1 MITLNNIYAAVD
13 LSKSSKE
20 VLAHAA
26 RLATLD
32 GGSLHVIHVIDE
44 LVLQDLHEAVGDP
57 LDRLREETME
67 GAQVALQGLL
77 GDANLDPGAVDV
89 QIAVGAP
96 IAEILRRFSE
106 GAGDL
111 LVVARNGASDP
122 RRGPG
127 PSAMRCAR
135 KAAGAVLVVYPGR
148 QGPFR
153 RIVAGVDFSENS
165 QRALGA
171 ALSLARHDKATVTA
185 IHAYSGP
192 WHRLHYR
199 TATREADPQFR
210 LQYRQVLET
219 RLRQFAE
226 AAGGGVGRGARLEMI
241 VDDCPDAAQS
251 LVTTARTWGADLMVV
266 GTQGRTGLP
275 RLLMGSTAERVLQEA
290 TCSVLVVKLAGFTY
304 DLE

>member
-1 MITLNNIYAAVD
+1 MITLKNIYAAVD

-20 VLAHAA
+20 VLVQAA
-26 RLATLD
+26 RLAKLD
-32 GGSLHVIHVIDE
+32 GGALHVLHVIDA

-57 LDRLREETME
+57 LDRLRDETME
-67 GAQVALQGLL
+67 GARVAILGLL
-77 GDANLDPGAVDV
+77 GESKLAPGAVDV

-96 IAEILRRFSE
+96 LAEILRRFAY

-122 RRGPG
+122 ERGPG
-127 PSAMRCAR
+127 PFAMRCAR
-135 KAAGAVLVVYPGR
+135 KAAGAVLIVAPGR
-148 QGPFR
+148 RGPFR
-153 RIVAGVDFSENS
+153 TIVAGVDFSDNS

-171 ALSLARHDKATVTA
+171 ALTLARQDKAAVTA
-185 IHAYSGP
+185 IHAFAGP

-199 TATREADPQFR
+199 TATREAEPQFR
-210 LQYRQVLET
+210 LQYRKALEG

-226 AAGGGVGRGARLEMI
+226 APGIEGARFETM
-241 VDDCPDAAQS
+241 VDDCSDAAQS
-251 LVTTARTWGADLMVV
+251 LVNAAKSKQADLVVV

-275 RLLMGSTAERVLQEA
+275 RLLMGSTAERVLQESP
-290 TCSVLVVKLAGFTY
+290 CSVLVVKPAGFTY